1 MKRRFEV
8 NINLDNAAFADG
20 ARESELARILRDLA
34 GFIENDYQLDDDIGV
49 PWMLFDINGNTVGSA
64 IVRLRKSK
72 A

>member
-1 MKRRFEV
+1 MKRQFEV

-20 ARESELARILRDLA
+20 TRESELARILRDLA

-49 PWMLFDINGNTVGSA
+49 SWMLFDVNGNVVGSA
-64 IVRLRKSK
+64 IVRSQ